1 MGKQASSSQPVLI
14 GSSNS
19 NEKLTVANNRKKMNE
34 TKTVQFFTIENNNQT
49 EATPFDP
56 ATGIFLSQSE
66 FSQLKSA
73 KVQP

>member
-1 MGKQASSSQPVLI
+1 MGKQVSSSQQVLI

-49 EATPFDP
+49 ETTQFGP

-66 FSQLKSA
+66 FFQLKSA